1 MLIHDPRPA
10 EHPRPAE
17 RVHSGH
23 PSQAPAPPARTALL
37 LALVAPAI
45 AATLA
50 AYALLWSGAQWR
62 PPALALVLVAA
73 IVYSTLRESELRMAK
88 LSVSGNLIPFFAAV
102 ELLGPLP
109 AGLALALANLALN
122 LRRNRSVGIVASN
135 VLSDLLVALLTAG
148 GLALLDALLGTH
160 GGEPLHLVAL
170 IAAGFCA
177 DSLLYLLLVALTRI
191 ETGERP
197 PEGLLRPYLGLA
209 RVVFIGM
216 LMTAAVVW
224 VHQEGGLAALAVA
237 LVALPIF
244 YELVERINRI
254 ENELRVERDRNAR
267 YLAVA
272 GSMFLVLD
280 AGGRISLINQRGVE
294 LLGRPEGELLG
305 EDWFALTAPAGE
317 VEARRAEFD
326 RSLRQ
331 RDASASAT
339 ESILAPRGGQE
350 RVVTWNTTVLH
361 DDHGQ
366 PTGMLVS
373 SEDVTARRRAEARVA
388 YLAYH
393 DQLTGLA
400 NRAVFEQRLTRI
412 LAEADVAGT
421 ALALY
426 FLDVD
431 GFKSINDEL
440 GHAAGDELLRQI
452 AARLREVVRGDD
464 LIVRQGGDEFLLLS
478 RVARDRL
485 EAGVD
490 TLGERVES
498 VFRRPFELDGRALA
512 ISVSVGVAVYP
523 DQAHDGET
531 LVRRADDDMYRA
543 KRRSARARSA
553 NREPGTAAA

>member
-1 MLIHDPRPA
+1 MLTHDL
-10 EHPRPAE
+10 RPAE
-17 RVHSGH
+17 RFNSGD
-23 PSQAPAPPARTALL
+23 PSQKPARAVRTVLL
-37 LALVAPAI
+37 LALVGPAI
-45 AATLA
+45 GATLV
-50 AYALLWSGAQWR
+50 AYALLWSGGQWH
-62 PPALALVLVAA
+62 PTALALVLVTA

-88 LSVSGNLIPFFAAV
+88 LSVSGNIIPFYATV
-102 ELLGPLP
+102 ELVGPLP
-109 AGLALALANLALN
+109 AGLALALVNLALN
-122 LRRNRSVGIVASN
+122 VRRNRSVGIVGCN
-135 VLSDLLVALLTAG
+135 VFSDLLAALLAAG
-148 GLALLDALLGTH
+148 GLAVLDSLLGTH

-170 IAAGFCA
+170 IVTGFCT

-197 PEGLLRPYLGLA
+197 PEGLVRPYLGLA
-209 RVVFIGM
+209 RVIFIGM

-224 VHQEGGLAALAVA
+224 VYQEGGLAALAVA
-237 LVALPIF
+237 LIALPIF

-280 AGGRISLINQRGVE
+280 TDARISLINQRGVE

-305 EDWFALTAPAGE
+305 EDWFALTAPADE
-317 VEARRAEFD
+317 VETRRAEFD
-326 RSLRQ
+326 RRLRQ
-331 RDASASAT
+331 RGTGESGEGAAGS
-339 ESILAPRGGQE
+339 ESILALREGHE
-350 RVVTWNTTVLH
+350 RIVTWNTTVLH
-361 DDHGQ
+361 DDYGQ
-366 PTGMLVS
+366 AAGMLVS

-400 NRAVFEQRLTRI
+400 NRAVFEQRLTRA
-412 LAEADVAGT
+412 LAEADAAGT

-440 GHAAGDELLRQI
+440 GHAAGDELLCQI

-478 RVARDRL
+478 RVARDQL
-485 EAGVD
+485 EASVD
-490 TLGERVES
+490 KLRERVES
-498 VFRRPFELDGRALA
+498 IFRRPFELDGRALA
-512 ISVSVGVAVYP
+512 ISVSVGVAAYP
-523 DQAHDGET
+523 DQAPDGET

-543 KRRSARARSA
+543 KRRSGRARSA

>member
-1 MLIHDPRPA
+1 MLTHDLR
-10 EHPRPAE
+10 
-17 RVHSGH
+17 
-23 PSQAPAPPARTALL
+23 PAPPARTALL
-37 LALVAPAI
+37 LALVGPAI
-45 AATLA
+45 AATLV
-50 AYALLWSGAQWR
+50 AYVLLWSGAQWH
-62 PPALALVLVAA
+62 PPVLALVLVTA

-88 LSVSGNLIPFFAAV
+88 LSVSGNLIPFFATV
-102 ELLGPLP
+102 ELVGPLP

-122 LRRNRSVGIVASN
+122 VRRNRSVGIVASN
-135 VLSDLLVALLTAG
+135 VLSDLLAALLTAG
-148 GLALLDALLGTH
+148 GLAALDTLLGTQS
-160 GGEPLHLVAL
+160 GEPLHLVAL
-170 IAAGFCA
+170 IVAGFCG
-177 DSLLYLLLVALTRI
+177 DSVLYLLLVALTRI
-191 ETGERP
+191 ETREHP

-209 RVVFIGM
+209 RVIFIGM

-280 AGGRISLINQRGVE
+280 TEGRISLINQRGVE

-317 VEARRAEFD
+317 VDSRRAEFA
-326 RSLRQ
+326 RGLGR
-331 RDASASAT
+331 RDAGEGGEGAAGS
-339 ESILAPRGGQE
+339 ESILALREGHE
-350 RVVTWNTTVLH
+350 RIVTWNTTVLR
-361 DDHGQ
+361 DDHGRA
-366 PTGMLVS
+366 TGMLVS

-400 NRAVFEQRLTRI
+400 NRAVFEQRLTRT
-412 LAEADVAGT
+412 LAEADLAGT

-440 GHAAGDELLRQI
+440 GHAAGDELLCQI

-464 LIVRQGGDEFLLLS
+464 LIVRPGGDEFLLLS
-478 RVARDRL
+478 RMARDQL

-490 TLGERVES
+490 RLRERIES

-523 DQAHDGET
+523 DQALDGAT

-543 KRRSARARSA
+543 KRRSGRARSA
-553 NREPGTAAA
+553 SREPGTAAA